1 MQNQR
6 KKVIQVTVSC
16 TMRRPFSIK
25 PLLLASLLFPVLS
38 SAAPPVIDDQQLLRS
53 FQTGVGAFAGVEGIP
68 AATEIAKSAKG
79 ARPCEKA
86 IELGQ
91 KPAAASDYEQLTK
104 SVFLVG
110 SVYKCDK
117 CDEWHAGGVAT
128 AWCLS
133 EDGLMATNAHVLAN
147 AKGAAMG
154 VCDREGK
161 CHPLTAVVA
170 VDPDADVALFRV
182 KGEGFQAMP
191 LGKAAAVGDKVR
203 VISHPGRR
211 YFMHT
216 SGEVSRYYLQPARD
230 GKGAA
235 TWMSITADY
244 AKGSSGGPV
253 FNDAGEVVGM
263 VSSTQSIYY
272 DSNDGSPKGPVQMVV
287 KNCVPVEAIRSL
299 AEGK

>member
-1 MQNQR
+1 MHR
-6 KKVIQVTVSC
+6 L
-16 TMRRPFSIK
+16 FSLK
-25 PLLLASLLFPVLS
+25 PLFLVALLIPALS
-38 SAAPPVIDDQQLLRS
+38 PAAPPVIDDAQLMRS
-53 FQTGVGAFAGVEGIP
+53 FQTGVGAFAGADGIP
-68 AATEIAKSAKG
+68 AATEIAESAKA
-79 ARPCEKA
+79 ARRCEPS
-86 IELGQ
+86 IELTS
-91 KPAAASDYEQLTK
+91 KPVASSDYEQLAR

-117 CDEWHAGGVAT
+117 CDKWHAGGVAT

-161 CHPLTAVVA
+161 CYPITTVMAI
-170 VDPDADVALFRV
+170 DPAADIALFRV
-182 KGEGFQAMP
+182 KGEGFQPMP
-191 LGKAAAVGDKVR
+191 LGKAAGIGDKVR

-216 SGEVSRYYLQPARD
+216 SGEVSRYHAQPARGD
-230 GKGAA
+230 KGAA

-253 FNDAGEVVGM
+253 FNNAGEVVGM
-263 VSSTQSIYY
+263 VSSTESIYY
-272 DSNDGSPKGPVQMVV
+272 DSDDGSPKGPVQMVV